1 MKIFLILTCL
11 VSFAACDQKGSV
23 EGTHQRSKAEEE
35 TKIDLQNEN
44 LKSKSE
50 KMELDLQNR
59 NRFYKGVSGEFTGA
73 FSVNN
78 SSFKILVSMNP
89 SIHVMEPNRVRSLEE
104 IQDDLNNLSLISQVS
119 VTDAKDN
126 VGIGGCVYDKT
137 KADINTGKIQF
148 ASSEC
153 PLRYV
158 ISLSNNVNQS
168 KDLSLKLFS
177 GEETKI
183 QTLHLQAYSKYGSN
197 YTAVL
202 RRKQ

>member
-1 MKIFLILTCL
+1 MKIFLILACL

-44 LKSKSE
+44 LRSKSE

-59 NRFYKGVSGEFTGA
+59 NRFYKGVSGEYTGE
-73 FSVNN
+73 FRVN
-78 SSFKILVSMNP
+78 SSTFKITLSMTP

-126 VGIGGCVYDKT
+126 VGVGGCVYDKT

-158 ISLSNNVNQS
+158 ISLSNNGNQS
-168 KDLSLKLFS
+168 KDLSLRLFS
-177 GEETKI
+177 GEESKVQI
-183 QTLHLQAYSKYGSN
+183 LYLQGYSKYGAS
-197 YTAVL
+197 YTAIL